1 MADIRWQIEIMQADG
16 TAFSTANEAG
26 AAVRLRSSTSA
37 AADSGEYVGNDAT
50 SGAFSPVGSGF
61 WYIGIDSADSGYFL
75 VQSYTTATGTWTNV
89 SGFAPIQINLEEML
103 QLSGGTMTGSINMG
117 DNSVTNLNTITFNAG
132 TGTIAGIQNQNLVDK
147 SAAETLSGNNTFSGN
162 CTFSG
167 TNTVTGATNFTADK
181 LKINSIIMQPYIYIT
196 HSFGTYGRETE
207 DVNSVIFISDDA
219 WVVVGAQ
226 CITGTA
232 ETTGNSYIQ
241 LERLSGVEVADAG
254 DDILTNNANLGFN
267 VRATA
272 GTVQTGTL
280 NSSYVTLADGDRLGL
295 VLSAAAT
302 QLTGFNITIKLKR
315 V

>member
-1 MADIRWQIEIMQADG
+1 M
-16 TAFSTANEAG
+16 
-26 AAVRLRSSTSA
+26 
-37 AADSGEYVGNDAT
+37 
-50 SGAFSPVGSGF
+50 
-61 WYIGIDSADSGYFL
+61 
-75 VQSYTTATGTWTNV
+75 
-89 SGFAPIQINLEEML
+89 
-103 QLSGGTMTGSINMG
+103 
-117 DNSVTNLNTITFNAG
+117 
-132 TGTIAGIQNQNLVDK
+132 
-147 SAAETLSGNNTFSGN
+147 
-162 CTFSG
+162 
-167 TNTVTGATNFTADK
+167 
-181 LKINSIIMQPYIYIT
+181 
-196 HSFGTYGRETE
+196 
-207 DVNSVIFISDDA
+207 
-219 WVVVGAQ
+219 VVGAQ